1 MSRNSVATWWI
12 SICQKSDRLVSQNWV
27 GSRVDR
33 RGLDWN
39 EDARTTSEDKK
50 EAEGKGRQGN
60 PGGGEGKRE
69 KGDGK
74 WDGKGVG
81 GSKGSRE
88 AARTP
93 EGVRS

>member
-1 MSRNSVATWWI
+1 MGTRMHE
-12 SICQKSDRLVSQNWV
+12 
-27 GSRVDR
+27 R
-33 RGLDWN
+33 R
-39 EDARTTSEDKK
+39 ARTRRKRKDRGG
-50 EAEGKGRQGN
+50 EGH

-88 AARTP
+88 AARMP